1 MQLVHL
7 LRVRVLRFLQALQIA
22 NIRLLQEATE
32 VAVVLITVALVLL
45 SQEVRVPILLQEV
58 VVDVVV
64 LIVHHLHTAV
74 VAAPVVEAV
83 VEAAA
88 VAVGNVDS

>member
-45 SQEVRVPILLQEV
+45 SQEGRVPILLQEV

>member
-83 VEAAA
+83 VEAAV

>member
-58 VVDVVV
+58 GVDVVV

-74 VAAPVVEAV
+74 VASPVVEAV

>member
-74 VAAPVVEAV
+74 VAAPVVDAV

>member
-64 LIVHHLHTAV
+64 LIVHHLQTAV

-83 VEAAA
+83 VEAAV